1 MCEQV
6 YEVDSLQIGMFFFFF
21 FVNSATELLYEN
33 LFA

>member
-6 YEVDSLQIGMFFFFF
+6 YEVDSLQIGMFI
-21 FVNSATELLYEN
+21 VNLETELLCEN